1 MSTETTIESKDHE
14 LLSKIGGE
22 EQVEKIVI
30 KWYEFLV
37 KDDMVSKYFLHH
49 NTDLEKLQKMQKK
62 FLVHILNGAPRITKF
77 TRRSM
82 RNAHSKLRLQ
92 DKHFD
97 RVKELLGKT
106 ILSLQI
112 SPDLVKRILE
122 LAETTR
128 NDILG
133 REEPMK
139 PAELFEKIGGEKMID
154 TAYRPLMIELT
165 FFMIR
170 LRKTLYFILSSR
182 KET

>member
-1 MSTETTIESKDHE
+1 MSTETNAEPKDHE

-22 EQVEKIVI
+22 DQVEKIVM

-37 KDDMVSKYFLHH
+37 KDDMVGKYFLYH

-92 DKHFD
+92 DRHFD

-106 ILSLQI
+106 MLSLQTA
-112 SPDLVKRILE
+112 PDLVRRVLE

-139 PAELFEKIGGEKMID
+139 PAELYEKIGGEKMID
-154 TAYRPLMIELT
+154 TAYRELT
-165 FFMIR
+165 LEWIYFMIKLKMMR
-170 LRKTLYFILSSR
+170 FSIHSSP
-182 KET
+182 KEI